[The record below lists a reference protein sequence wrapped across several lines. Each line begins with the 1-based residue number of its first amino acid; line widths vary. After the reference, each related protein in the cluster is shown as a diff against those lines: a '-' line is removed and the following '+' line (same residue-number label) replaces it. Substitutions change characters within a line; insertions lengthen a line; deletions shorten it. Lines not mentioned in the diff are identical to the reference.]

1 MSFYG
6 QYGLTLLEYGID
18 GGMKKNMAQEK
29 ALEEGLK
36 QEEVQNLKNQ
46 LILMNDLNNLQNEN
60 YFRQQMLIQLE
71 RIAVALEKGS
81 SSTEDSEDE
90 EVEDE

>member
-1 MSFYG
+1 
-6 QYGLTLLEYGID
+6 
-18 GGMKKNMAQEK
+18 
-29 ALEEGLK
+29 
-36 QEEVQNLKNQ
+36 
-46 LILMNDLNNLQNEN
+46 
-60 YFRQQMLIQLE
+60 MLIQLE